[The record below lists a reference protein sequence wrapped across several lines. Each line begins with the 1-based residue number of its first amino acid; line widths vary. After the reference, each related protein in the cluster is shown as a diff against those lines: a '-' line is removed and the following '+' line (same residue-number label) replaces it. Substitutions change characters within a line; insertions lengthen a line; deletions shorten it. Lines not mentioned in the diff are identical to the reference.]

1 MPSVLSDHNCE
12 GHARSIFQEL
22 DRLGYTA
29 LLDLHLLVFADIG
42 LGVEADDELVWTTCQ
57 THNYLLGSTGSH
69 VVTCRGRAIS
79 SLAEQTVCRP
89 SPARTAQPPRFRLS
103 HLLLTG
109 NRNTSD
115 GEKSLERTMQRLA
128 HDRILPV

>member
-12 GHARSIFQEL
+12 GHARAIFQDL

-29 LLDLHLLVFADIG
+29 LLNLHLLVFADIG

-57 THNYLLGSTGSH
+57 THDY
-69 VVTCRGRAIS
+69 
-79 SLAEQTVCRP
+79 
-89 SPARTAQPPRFRLS
+89 
-103 HLLLTG
+103 LLLTG

-128 HDRILPV
+128 HDRILPVLTISDLLRARHDRGYVRRCATTLAETVLNIDLFRGVLRLYLP